1 MINPK
6 EAIKIA
12 ENNPYKGTAKQIAKL
27 SISIA
32 QSAQIFDHSVFALY
46 KEKINISPKI
56 FSKLKVIG
64 ETLLDI
70 KQQERNQLINQF
82 PDSYTTIHIL
92 CSISNKDLVTAAEK
106 GDITANTTAKEA
118 QLYVQQIRFPTGDGE
133 KGKWGYK
140 QEHLFNIVRPDDVP
154 MSTTSLNNLKS
165 DIRKICLE
173 YGAELQVPNPSGTTP
188 LRQQERKEK
197 ALFWKSILNKEID
210 QKWFDKTPK
219 STRKKFNIQSLDDLH
234 ESDITTF
241 TSFII
246 KVEGSKDIF
255 WNTYGKAYI
264 CKLQILSEEHP
275 ETGQRYNYRKRL
287 KSYLQDKNELRIWN
301 DLVLEENGFTK

>member
-32 QSAQIFDHSVFALY
+32 QSAQIFDPSVFALY

-64 ETLLDI
+64 ETLLEV
-70 KQQERNQLINQF
+70 KEQERNLLINQF

-92 CSISNKDLVTAAEK
+92 CSISTKDLVTAAEK

-197 ALFWKSILNKEID
+197 ALFWKSILNKQID

-219 STRKKFNIQSLDDLH
+219 STRNKFNIQSLDDLH
-234 ESDITTF
+234 ESDIKTF

-255 WNTYGKAYI
+255 WNTYEKAYI
-264 CKLQILSEEHP
+264 CKLQILAEEHT

>member
-6 EAIKIA
+6 EALKIA
-12 ENNPYKGTAKQIAKL
+12 KNNPYKGTAKQIAKL

-32 QSAQIFDHSVFALY
+32 QSAQKFDHSVFVLY
-46 KEKINISPKI
+46 KEKINISAKI

-64 ETLLDI
+64 QTLLEV
-70 KQQERNQLINQF
+70 KEQERNLLINQF

-92 CSISNKDLVTAAEK
+92 CSIGTKDLVTAAEK

-219 STRKKFNIQSLDDLH
+219 STRKKFNIQSLDHLH
-234 ESDITTF
+234 ESDIKTF

-255 WNTYGKAYI
+255 WNTYRKAYI
-264 CKLQILSEEHP
+264 CKLQILAEEHP

>member
-6 EAIKIA
+6 EALEIA
-12 ENNPYKGTAKQIAKL
+12 KNNPYKGTAKQIAKL

-46 KEKINISPKI
+46 KDKINISPKI

-64 ETLLDI
+64 ETLLEV
-70 KQQERNQLINQF
+70 KEQERNLLINQF

-92 CSISNKDLVTAAEK
+92 CSITTKDLVTGAEK

-173 YGAELQVPNPSGTTP
+173 YGAELQVANPSGTTP

-197 ALFWKSILNKEID
+197 AFFWKSILNKQID

-219 STRKKFNIQSLDDLH
+219 STRKKFNIQSLDDLN
-234 ESDITTF
+234 ESDIKTF

-264 CKLQILSEEHP
+264 CKLQILAEEHA

>member
-6 EAIKIA
+6 EALEIA
-12 ENNPYKGTAKQIAKL
+12 KNNPYKGTAKQIAKL

-46 KEKINISPKI
+46 KDKINISPKI

-64 ETLLDI
+64 ETLLEV
-70 KQQERNQLINQF
+70 KEQERNLLINQF

-92 CSISNKDLVTAAEK
+92 CSISTKYLVTGAEK

-197 ALFWKSILNKEID
+197 ALFWKSILNKQID

-219 STRKKFNIQSLDDLH
+219 STRNKFNIQSLEDLH
-234 ESDITTF
+234 ESDIKTF

-264 CKLQILSEEHP
+264 CKLQILAEEHP

-287 KSYLQDKNELRIWN
+287 KSYLEDKNELRIWN

>member
-6 EAIKIA
+6 EALEIA
-12 ENNPYKGTAKQIAKL
+12 KNNPYKGTAKQIAKL

-46 KEKINISPKI
+46 KDKINISPKI

-64 ETLLDI
+64 ETLLEV
-70 KQQERNQLINQF
+70 KEQERNLLINQF

-92 CSISNKDLVTAAEK
+92 CSITTKDLVTAAEK

-173 YGAELQVPNPSGTTP
+173 YGAELQVANPSGTTP

-219 STRKKFNIQSLDDLH
+219 STRKKFNIQSLDHLH
-234 ESDITTF
+234 ESDIKTF

>member
-6 EAIKIA
+6 EALETAK
-12 ENNPYKGTAKQIAKL
+12 NNPYKGTAKQIAKL

-46 KEKINISPKI
+46 KDKINISPKI

-64 ETLLDI
+64 ETLLEV
-70 KQQERNQLINQF
+70 KEQERNLLINQF

-92 CSISNKDLVTAAEK
+92 CSITTKDLVTAAEK

-173 YGAELQVPNPSGTTP
+173 YGAELQVANPSGTTP

-197 ALFWKSILNKEID
+197 ALFWKSILNKQID

-219 STRKKFNIQSLDDLH
+219 STRKKFNIQSLDDLN
-234 ESDITTF
+234 ESDIKTF

-264 CKLQILSEEHP
+264 CKLQILAEEHP